1 MAPGQ
6 TSPPGVRWSG
16 FCSQTLPMISEILN
30 SFHINLDFLER
41 LVDDVPEEKLT
52 DQPEGLRNHP
62 LWTLG
67 HLACSLEAMAGE
79 LGIDPWIPPGWSRPF
94 GPGSQPAPDLEGYPP
109 KEELLQTLREGKKRL
124 TEALSR
130 LDDDELLSPLPDT
143 RYRRRFPT
151 IGHAL
156 LHILAAHL
164 AVHVGQL
171 GAWRRA
177 VGLAPVPDPGDSR
190 ED

>member
-1 MAPGQ
+1 
-6 TSPPGVRWSG
+6 
-16 FCSQTLPMISEILN
+16 MIAEILN
-30 SFHINLDFLER
+30 TFRINVDYLER
-41 LVDDVPEEKLT
+41 LVDGIPEEKLT
-52 DQPEGLRNHP
+52 AQPDGLRNHP

-67 HLACSLEAMAGE
+67 HLAYSLEAMAGE
-79 LGIDPWIPPGWSRPF
+79 LGIEPWLPPGWSRPF
-94 GPGSQPAPDLEGYPP
+94 GPGSQPVADRRAYPPREDLLQALLEG
-109 KEELLQTLREGKKRL
+109 KQRL
-124 TEALSR
+124 TEALSP
-130 LDDDELLSPLPDT
+130 LDDDELLRPLPDT

-177 VGLAPVPDPGDSR
+177 TGLPPVPDPGHSHGD
-190 ED
+190 